1 MISWKKAGMF
11 ILFAFIAPLI
21 AGCAPSLKAR
31 SVDVNKAFLVDPAV
45 LKPGTGDQALYRY
58 QNPNMDFKKYTKVI
72 VDPVILYNEA
82 DLEGTTR
89 DNYQKLANN
98 AYLYLM
104 DEMRKDYTIAT
115 GPGPDTLRIQF
126 ALSDAQKAA
135 PVRNFL
141 TTFMPPGIAIST
153 VKYAAT
159 GKPAAVGEVTGEVKS
174 TDSETGQLIAAA
186 LDRRVGGKTL
196 SGVFNTWEG
205 ADSAVQYWAKRI
217 RYIMCENRDG
227 KGCLEIKP

>member
-1 MISWKKAGMF
+1 MIREKTVWMLLMF
-11 ILFAFIAPLI
+11 VLVLPLL
-21 AGCAPSLKAR
+21 AGCAPSLKAK

-45 LKPGTGDQALYRY
+45 LKPGTGDQSLYRY

-82 DLEGTTR
+82 AVEGATR
-89 DNYQKLANN
+89 ENYQKLANN
-98 AYLYLM
+98 AFVYIV
-104 DEMRKDYTIAT
+104 DEMRKDYTIAKE
-115 GPGPDTLRIQF
+115 PGPDTLRIQF
-126 ALSDAQKAA
+126 AIVDAQKAA

-141 TTFMPPGIAIST
+141 TTFMPPGIAVST

-159 GKPAAVGEVTGEVKS
+159 GKPAAVGEITAEVKM
-174 TDSETGQLIAAA
+174 TDSGTGQLIGAA

-196 SGVFNTWEG
+196 GGAFDTWEG

-217 RYIMCENRDG
+217 RYIMCETRGG